1 MTKRMVLLVALIW
14 VPFLA
19 IFGFASPAV
28 TDAIGDSYPHMAFH
42 ALAAVLLVNALVL
55 LVRLR
60 RETPDRPR
68 RVVFGILTV
77 TVSVAVIGNLVEL
90 VAAVSRFVSDG
101 WVSRRTEDLFGP
113 DAGLHTL
120 GANLTIPALM
130 ASMVLVLVATAL
142 TAVKR
147 RRSLES
153 VS

>member
-1 MTKRMVLLVALIW
+1 VTKRMVLLVALIW

-42 ALAAVLLVNALVL
+42 VLAAVLLVSALVL

-60 RETPDRPR
+60 RETPDRLPR
-68 RVVFGILTV
+68 VLFGILTV

-90 VAAVSRFVSDG
+90 VAAVNRFASDG

-113 DAGLHTL
+113 HAGLHTL

-130 ASMVLVLVATAL
+130 ASMVLVLVSTGVTAL
-142 TAVKR
+142 KR
-147 RRSLES
+147 RRNLES